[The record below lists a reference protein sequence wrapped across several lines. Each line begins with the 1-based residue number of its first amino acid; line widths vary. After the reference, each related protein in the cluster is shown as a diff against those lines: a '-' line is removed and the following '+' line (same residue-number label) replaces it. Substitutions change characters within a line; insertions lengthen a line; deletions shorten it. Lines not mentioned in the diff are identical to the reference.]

1 MLIYLTKLLIYTLI
15 FSLYYSPKKVEVKP
29 LPVICCIVMF
39 MISIRI
45 CDSKIIYSF
54 YSSFLLVV
62 LADTVISSTT
72 NLAVASANVVE
83 QDTLVTFVRA
93 VLQSVLAV
101 VLRQELFSPHFKDI
115 LPLVE
120 APKVMLIPQK
130 YKQMHMLIMQL
141 LLHILQ

>member
-1 MLIYLTKLLIYTLI
+1 MIVKLYTASTVL
-15 FSLYYSPKKVEVKP
+15 
-29 LPVICCIVMF
+29 
-39 MISIRI
+39 
-45 CDSKIIYSF
+45 
-54 YSSFLLVV
+54 FLLVV

-115 LPLVE
+115 FPLVE
-120 APKVMLIPQK
+120 APKVTIYSADTPEIQANAHVNNATITTYFAINFFIIFFPPFL
-130 YKQMHMLIMQL
+130 
-141 LLHILQ
+141 